1 MFDDVRGTAFIAFT
15 PEAYFRLSPD
25 VRFGTGLT
33 VRKATHKDPFS
44 GKDYDQEW
52 LHMKLV
58 RQYGRTQYVGHVDYE
73 FESDDAQVGFK
84 INILF

>member
-1 MFDDVRGTAFIAFT
+1 
-15 PEAYFRLSPD
+15 
-25 VRFGTGLT
+25 
-33 VRKATHKDPFS
+33 
-44 GKDYDQEW
+44 
-52 LHMKLV
+52 MKLV